1 MPTARVLVVDPDR
14 AIRDLLAL
22 ALTGEGYDVAA
33 APDGA
38 AALALVAQ
46 PEPAAPTVILLD
58 AWLADRGGSAFVRA
72 YRRLPGRHAP
82 IIMMSTGTAAE
93 ASGAVA
99 DADGVLEKPFG
110 LGVLFDL
117 VAHHAA

>member
-58 AWLADRGGSAFVRA
+58 AWRADHGGSAFVRA
-72 YRRLPGRHAP
+72 YRRLPAGNAP
-82 IIMMSTGTAAE
+82 IIVMTTGTRAEVSAAAE
-93 ASGAVA
+93 
-99 DADGVLEKPFG
+99 ADGVLEKPFG

>member
-1 MPTARVLVVDPDR
+1 MDAAERLEHDAMARLSRVHGPMELR
-14 AIRDLLAL
+14 
-22 ALTGEGYDVAA
+22 
-33 APDGA
+33 A

-58 AWLADRGGSAFVRA
+58 AWRADHGGSAFVRA
-72 YRRLPGRHAP
+72 YRRLPAGNAP
-82 IIMMSTGTAAE
+82 IIVMTTGTRAEVSAAAE
-93 ASGAVA
+93 
-99 DADGVLEKPFG
+99 ADGVLEKPFG